1 MKSAFRAVKLSL
13 SRRGMALVSVLL
25 VTVVLL
31 GLAGAFFV
39 AHKSDLALMVSGG
52 YREQTKNACLSL
64 ADFVQYKLQND
75 RKFGLA
81 PFPLEDP
88 EATPEAF
95 PAGADE
101 PLLLVSYYG
110 VKATG
115 SPTAPVRNF
124 MKGTMPESGVEFE
137 IEILN
142 NIDGW
147 APLGVTAR
155 RVTPPRSCRAWITS
169 RRSSVVQNIDF
180 IVKRSPFTNASMVAG
195 EDITVQ
201 LTDSDNG
208 AWWLGARQP
217 SGNAVRAGGHIS
229 GPEVGSRENA
239 SVRFTPPPGL
249 EALLEPPYGVL
260 QGDSLTMQYD
270 GLPTN
275 MAAGSQKLRD
285 AEGNIDGVLSP
296 GGGNLKV
303 PELNRDDLS
312 GPARK
317 VRMPNGELVFRST
330 TGDQGQTVHV
340 LEGDGRVLASYD
352 PLAGNANKRFYAFT
366 DTSAEG
372 SAVIDLE
379 ARVMAVAENTELQVG
394 DRAFRLRSVNASG
407 MADSAR
413 QPTLYLGSA
422 DKGAAVDAY
431 DIDIDGSVG
440 GRGALKSQGNLK
452 IAAKSYL
459 STTPDFGIA
468 LHAQEDIVL
477 TKPGNSSKDGLAVD
491 WVAFAAG
498 YDKGST
504 ATNLNLDRWARLG
517 EAARTSQAA
526 SFQDRSLAGSGNA
539 DEFDAIW
546 NGLTADFPADSAA
559 LAARN
564 EWLRDAVPA
573 VMGPD
578 PSWTPAPP
586 PAPTAPPTPADPTD
600 PTAPVTGAPT
610 DPADPPY
617 DPGTAPIIELEPGI
631 PAGPGISVEKYV
643 RLREYLRTV
652 KAGQP
657 DPTWLNSSDPA
668 IQAQR
673 SRDITNLVRD
683 QLSAYQMAAGQT
695 SREVNGEVVLDW
707 NTLGDYFKPT
717 NGNPYLA
724 SYTPDMVF
732 RGLIYAGRDFIFDT
746 ERKGV
751 YVEGALVAKR
761 DVQIKNATG
770 ANFVY
775 NSELLENLFATDEED
790 TSAPLERTYWA
801 FY

>member
-1 MKSAFRAVKLSL
+1 
-13 SRRGMALVSVLL
+13 MALVSVLL

-39 AHKSDLALMVSGG
+39 AHRSDLALMVSGG

-75 RKFGLA
+75 RKFGMA

-95 PAGADE
+95 PADAE
-101 PLLLVSYYG
+101 KPLLLVTCYG
-110 VKATG
+110 VKAEG
-115 SPTAPVRNF
+115 SASAPVRNF
-124 MKGTMPESGVEFE
+124 MKGRLPESDVEFE

-142 NIDGW
+142 NLDGW
-147 APLGVTAR
+147 APLSSGSSR
-155 RVTPPRSCRAWITS
+155 ITPPRSCRAWITS

-195 EDITVQ
+195 EDISVQ

-208 AWWLGARQP
+208 AWRLGARQP
-217 SGNAVRAGGHIS
+217 SGNAVRAGGRIT
-229 GPEVGSRENA
+229 GPEVGSRDGA

-260 QGDSLTMQYD
+260 QGDGLTMQVD

-275 MAAGSQKLRD
+275 MVAGSQKLRD
-285 AEGNIDGVLSP
+285 AEANIDGVLSP

-303 PELNRDDLS
+303 PELNRDDLA

-317 VRMPNGELVFRST
+317 VKMPNGELVFRT
-330 TGDQGQTVHV
+330 VTGSQGQTVHV
-340 LEGDGRVLASYD
+340 LEGDGRLLASYD
-352 PLAGNANKRFYAFT
+352 PLSGDPNRRFYTFSET
-366 DTSAEG
+366 TAEG
-372 SAVIDLE
+372 GAVIDLE

-394 DRAFRLRSVNASG
+394 DRPFRLRSVNDRG
-407 MADSAR
+407 GDDPAR
-413 QPTLYLGSA
+413 QPTLFLGTA
-422 DKGAAVDAY
+422 DRGAALDAAE
-431 DIDIDGSVG
+431 IDIDGSVG
-440 GRGALKSQGNLK
+440 GRGALKSQGDLK

-468 LHAQEDIVL
+468 LHAQNDIVL
-477 TKPGNSSKDGLAVD
+477 TKPGSSSKDGLAVD

-498 YDKGST
+498 YEQGTSASNDP
-504 ATNLNLDRWARLG
+504 LDRWAKLP
-517 EAARTSQAA
+517 EATRSSQAA
-526 SFQDRSLAGSGNA
+526 SFKGRALASSGNP
-539 DEFDAIW
+539 EQFEAIW

-559 LAARN
+559 LAARD
-564 EWLRDAVPA
+564 EWLRDAVPP

-578 PSWTPAPP
+578 PNWTPAPP
-586 PAPTAPPTPADPTD
+586 PEPAVPAEPVDPTV
-600 PTAPVTGAPT
+600 PV
-610 DPADPPY
+610 DPAEPAEPAEPPY
-617 DPGTAPIIELEPGI
+617 DPGTAPIVELEPGI

-668 IQAQR
+668 VQAQR
-673 SRDITNLVRD
+673 SEDITNLVRD

-695 SREVNGEVVLDW
+695 SSEVNGEVILEWVK
-707 NTLGDYFKPT
+707 LGTYFDAPS
-717 NGNPYLA
+717 NPYQA

-775 NSELLENLFATDEED
+775 NSELLENLFATDQED